1 VRYLYL
7 KKSQLKSHQQYLI
20 ADSIYQSDMAFSELK
35 HLLQTQYVGN
45 KSNNADTLST
55 FDKLIYK
62 QTTEIGERRY
72 CLQIYKN
79 SQNNYLLKNKSDSY
93 TIADTQIKAEID
105 DIDITLLMGPVII
118 LNLALNSVYCL
129 HASAF
134 MLKDTAFIVMA
145 DSGTGKSTIAR
156 YMHKQIDG
164 KRIADDILPL
174 KITDNRLIIL
184 PHFPQLK
191 LSIQQQYQGKNINKK
206 VILLF
211 AKTSENDTCI
221 MQTGKIDS
229 IKKLINHTVATKLF
243 ADKELKNH
251 LDFCYQV
258 SQQCQSYQLKYQHSS
273 DSLQKLYRLLY
284 EIC

>member
-1 VRYLYL
+1 MRYLYL
-7 KKSQLKSHQQYLI
+7 KKTQSKKYQHYLI
-20 ADSIYQSDMAFSELK
+20 ADAIYQSDVALPELE
-35 HLLQTQYVGN
+35 HLLQAQFINN
-45 KSNNADTLST
+45 KNNNTDTSSS
-55 FDKLIYK
+55 FDKLIYQ
-62 QTTEIGERRY
+62 QTTGIGEKQY
-72 CLQIYKN
+72 SLQVYKN
-79 SQNNYLLKNKSDSY
+79 NQNNYLLKHESDCY
-93 TIADTQIKAEID
+93 IIADKQIKAEIN
-105 DIDITLLMGPVII
+105 DIDITLLMGPAII
-118 LNLALNSVYCL
+118 LNLALNTVYCL

-134 MLKDTAFIVMA
+134 ILKDTTFIVMA

-174 KITDNRLIIL
+174 KITDDRLVVL

-191 LSIQQQYQGKNINKK
+191 LTTQHQYQGEKINKK
-206 VILLF
+206 VIMIF
-211 AKTSENDTCI
+211 AATSENDTNI
-221 MQTGKIDS
+221 EQTDKIS
-229 IKKLINHTVATKLF
+229 TIKKLINHTVATKLF

-251 LDFCYQV
+251 LNFCYQA

>member
-1 VRYLYL
+1 MRYLYL

-20 ADSIYQSDMAFSELK
+20 ADSIYQSDIAFYELE
-35 HLLQTQYVGN
+35 HLLQAQYIRNINN
-45 KSNNADTLST
+45 KADTLSS

-62 QTTEIGERRY
+62 QTTEIGERQY
-72 CLQIYKN
+72 SLQIYKN
-79 SQNNYLLKNKSDSY
+79 SQNNYRLKNKSDSY
-93 TIADTQIKAEID
+93 TITDAQIKAEID

-156 YMHKQIDG
+156 YMHKQIAG

-174 KITDNRLIIL
+174 KIKDNRPIIL

-191 LSIQQQYQGKNINKK
+191 LSTQQQYQGKNINKK
-206 VILLF
+206 VVLLF
-211 AKTSENDTCI
+211 ARTSEDGTSI
-221 MQTGKIDS
+221 MQTDKIGS

-258 SQQCQSYQLKYQHSS
+258 SQQC
-273 DSLQKLYRLLY
+273 
-284 EIC
+284 